1 MVAST
6 ISNLQQALNCAGK
19 CDCCDKLQAQINE
32 LKAEIARIPKVDEK
46 RIIQQSIAGA
56 ELLILPAIAGIVLQQ
71 LAPISA
77 AIAVI
82 EAKLAA
88 IAAQAAA
95 AGTAAASAAS
105 TAGAALAKFAALA
118 ASIAAVLGVLA
129 TIKILGDRIDAV
141 EGGLNALSNDLSRTL
156 GLVLGIRNTAESADN
171 KADRAI
177 GVGQVA
183 QKTADRAADIG
194 QTAQKTASKAI
205 DVSQI
210 AQKTADRAIDVG
222 QTAQGLATQAI
233 NEARNAISTAN
244 TATATASIASNKA
257 EIAISEARNAISTA
271 NTATATA
278 NIASNKA
285 DIAIRE
291 ARNAI
296 STANTATATASI
308 ASNKA
313 DIAIREAKN
322 AISTANT
329 AINKAEQ
336 SQQSINGLSGKVSGI
351 ESEVDALAYAIPVLN
366 NAVGNI
372 GSVANT
378 ANSTANTALNESRSR
393 PLSSQGLN
401 VKGLEMSSLSKE
413 FDRKF
418 EDFKRLSTA
427 NAETRFNEFV
437 AQNQQALNV
446 KGLEMSSLSK
456 EFDRKIEDFKR
467 LSTADANT
475 RFNEF
480 VAQNQQ
486 ALNIKGLEMSS
497 LSKEFDRKIEDFKRL
512 STADANTRFN
522 EFVEQNKRDLSTTD
536 ARVRALEQA
545 IPKTENRVN
554 TLAEAIPGIQAQQR
568 ENERLNKEG
577 LKKLDQ
583 IIPALAGIP
592 LIPAL
597 TASAIRPAI
606 PTIPQISTAAATGV
620 CQTTRPGGCLGN
632 ALNNQ
637 ANNINNNIGNQL
649 SNGFDKLNNAFS
661 AGANAAQMVL
671 LQKIDLKLGAQIA
684 GGIGGKLTNMANWLQ
699 LDKVLNTLT
708 FAATVHNAFLLSN
721 DIGVTLGQS
730 LSNILQIIGIKD
742 DSGNAI
748 DVGAVIN
755 SSVANLVKGIVGAEQ
770 YTQLSE
776 AWAKAN
782 RIYQA
787 SNNVLNTF
795 QNLTSTVL
803 NGLELVAGQT
813 GKIGNALRASGEVL
827 ESAYQWMNPQ
837 PKINRVTNFLEKL
850 QNGASTI
857 QQVTQAP
864 LDVISAVTELQTA
877 NTEFIKAIKEDDKP
891 ENKGVTVEEPA
902 KLALDKSTA
911 KEASKGLELLGI
923 DLEADD

>member
-480 VAQNQQ
+480 V
-486 ALNIKGLEMSS
+486 
-497 LSKEFDRKIEDFKRL
+497 
-512 STADANTRFN
+512 
-522 EFVEQNKRDLSTTD
+522 EQNKRDLSTTD